1 MHNQSFVWASFGLN
15 HFLITTLAAES
26 ALNDLCWIPDG
37 IRSLPIDDQG
47 GEFQLEPITEV
58 EVEGEEAVS
67 LEVPRGA
74 VTPRG
79 ASVEVRYAV
88 IPDGP
93 FVPPDGY
100 QFGSMVVYLYYNGQ
114 RVTRPITLHL
124 PRWYGG
130 VDHECDGVTLAM
142 APHTLKEGEE
152 KYQFKVVEDREPA
165 MWMRRQCGSHNLT
178 GHCSLFAEVFRL
190 GSTPTYYASLW
201 TNQYSPTQVCS
212 KVVVTYSHLYWL
224 KVCLCEMLE
233 IIWCIYCRRSGMSR
247 PIEMHVFAHS
257 QFANHT
263 LAVEIYTTQSMPLIL
278 HVASSK
284 ILERVEDSRQ
294 AGSHCQVQIQWQ

>member
-1 MHNQSFVWASFGLN
+1 M
-15 HFLITTLAAES
+15 
-26 ALNDLCWIPDG
+26 
-37 IRSLPIDDQG
+37 
-47 GEFQLEPITEV
+47 EPITE
-58 EVEGEEAVS
+58 ELGVEGEEAAS
-67 LEVPRGA
+67 LEVPRGV

-100 QFGSMVVYLYYNGQ
+100 QFGSMVVYLYYDGQ
-114 RVTRPITLHL
+114 CVIRPITLHL

-130 VDHECDGVTLAM
+130 VDHKRDGVTLAM

-152 KYQFKVVEDREPA
+152 KYQFNVVEGREPA

-212 KVVVTYSHLYWL
+212 KVVVTYSHRYWL
-224 KVCLCEMLE
+224 EVCLCEMLK
-233 IIWCIYCRRSGMSR
+233 IMACCRLSGMA
-247 PIEMHVFAHS
+247 PTEMHMYVCICTFTIT
-257 QFANHT
+257 NHI
-263 LAVEIYTTQSMPLIL
+263 LAVEIYTTQSIL
-278 HVASSK
+278 HVACSK
-284 ILERVEDSRQ
+284 ILERVEESRQ